1 MSNTNY
7 VGTKRRMTHTGGY
20 VYEVID
26 QTGLQN
32 VTPSEPGDAMVT
44 LRYNGGRNT
53 ETQPVYISMSVRA
66 MLAESVE
73 FRSVTAAQPG
83 NNPTPITGTKTPS
96 NVK

>member
-1 MSNTNY
+1 MSITNY

-32 VTPSEPGDAMVT
+32 VAPSEPGDAMVT
-44 LRYNGGRNT
+44 LRYIGGRNT

-73 FRSVTAAQPG
+73 YRTVTAAQPG
-83 NNPTPITGTKTPS
+83 NNPAPTTGTKPPS

>member
-1 MSNTNY
+1 MSNINY

-83 NNPTPITGTKTPS
+83 NNQTSTSGTKPAS